1 MNTSAELPRVVADG
15 PLVFAIDGGPQA
27 GLTMSRLVSRLRVG

>member
-1 MNTSAELPRVVADG
+1 VVADG

-27 GLTMSRLVSRLRVG
+27 GLTMSRIVSRLRVG